1 LNLFNVAAEVQVA
14 PFLGVGEVFRAENQV
29 TQIGNY
35 AVNPGVGLRALV
47 KPNVVGRV
55 DVGYSTD
62 AGAVT
67 FVGIGFPF

>member
-1 LNLFNVAAEVQVA
+1 MAPRVDDEELQVA
-14 PFLGVGEVFRAENQV
+14 PFLGVGEVFRDAAQV
-29 TQIGNY
+29 SSLGDY
-35 AVNPGVGLRALV
+35 AINPGVGIRALV

-55 DVGYSTD
+55 DIGYSTE

>member
-1 LNLFNVAAEVQVA
+1 
-14 PFLGVGEVFRAENQV
+14 VGEVFRDSSQV
-29 TQIGNY
+29 TQLGNY
-35 AVNPGVGLRALV
+35 AVNPGVGFRALV

-55 DVGYSTD
+55 DIGYSTQ